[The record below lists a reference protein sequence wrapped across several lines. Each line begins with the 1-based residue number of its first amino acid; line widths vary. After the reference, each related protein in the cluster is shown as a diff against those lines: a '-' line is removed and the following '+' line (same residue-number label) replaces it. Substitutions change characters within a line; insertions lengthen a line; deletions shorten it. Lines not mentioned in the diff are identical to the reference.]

1 MPCLFSKKFSGVC
14 HLGIDGN
21 YLIVASNLR
30 DKIKRNDREN
40 GKVDV
45 FWHERVL
52 NILSCCFSE
61 STMERSVDSAVAVMM
76 EGTSANN
83 AANRTS
89 EFPAGSCALSRR
101 MDKSLHALLENGIS
115 ACKRTTGDDL
125 VAKRRRKLDRDA
137 ADFLNKVGSLFRQM
151 GRRHLPGPTAGALY
165 SLYSTLFVLVFYS
178 IRHVPAD
185 GKYCLTGGSDRTVR
199 LWNPT
204 RIDPAYRPTPAAAA
218 AAFADGSGDVRELS
232 TRTVS
237 AQEYYGGSHPQQPP
251 RSLPSALPMQTYA
264 NGHVHPISSIATNG
278 SSTVLLSASDKT
290 LLGPSSVIF

>member
-101 MDKSLHALLENGIS
+101 MDKSLHALLEKGIS
-115 ACKRTTGDDL
+115 ACKRARGDNH
-125 VAKRRRKLDRDA
+125 VVEKKRKLNQDS
-137 ADFLNKVGSLFRQM
+137 ADFFSGLGSLFR
-151 GRRHLPGPTAGALY
+151 
-165 SLYSTLFVLVFYS
+165 
-178 IRHVPAD
+178 
-185 GKYCLTGGSDRTVR
+185 
-199 LWNPT
+199 
-204 RIDPAYRPTPAAAA
+204 
-218 AAFADGSGDVRELS
+218 
-232 TRTVS
+232 
-237 AQEYYGGSHPQQPP
+237 
-251 RSLPSALPMQTYA
+251 
-264 NGHVHPISSIATNG
+264 
-278 SSTVLLSASDKT
+278 
-290 LLGPSSVIF
+290 